1 MTDLAT
7 LIVYF
12 LAAIGVA
19 CLLST
24 AAVVGL
30 IVQHRRETRPTL
42 APRCLPG
49 ALGSDYDRHVGEA
62 LELAADRPLSETSDT
77 PIHDAIAL
85 MFARDEL
92 ADDAIARWLS

>member
-7 LIVYF
+7 LTLF
-12 LAAIGVA
+12 LLAAIGIA

-24 AAVVGL
+24 VAVVGL
-30 IVQHRRETRPTL
+30 IIQHRRETRPG
-42 APRCLPG
+42 PCLPG

-62 LELAADRPLSETSDT
+62 LAVAADRPLSETSDS

-92 ADDAIARWLS
+92 ADDEAIWRAVE